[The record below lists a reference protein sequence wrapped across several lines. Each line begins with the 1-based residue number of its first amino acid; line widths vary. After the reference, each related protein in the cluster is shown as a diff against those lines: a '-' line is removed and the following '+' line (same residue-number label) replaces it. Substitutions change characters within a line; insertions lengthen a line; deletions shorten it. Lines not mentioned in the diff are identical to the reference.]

1 MKAENDAPKKEIN
14 RYREMARRLAA
25 HHFGSKPSRIVF
37 KSSGLTNFVF
47 AVKHSEG
54 DFIIRLS
61 PDPTKINA
69 FIKEQWAESA
79 VREAGVPTAEILE
92 VGNEVVP
99 HPYMIV
105 RQVEGDEAVNHPKRL
120 EIVREMG
127 RLAALINSVPT
138 SGFGNTFDWSNNLL
152 SRNETFKEYLQ
163 NALNVEAKLETL
175 EKHEMISADKR
186 KKLRKIFE
194 AAMRLEPQPKLNHS
208 DMRLKNVIVGEKGEI
223 NAVIDWENCTSNI
236 APQWELSIALHDL
249 WIDEKQAFLEG
260 YGISRKEFAEIAPL
274 INAFNI
280 INYAQAVEEM
290 ARNKNKR
297 GLEWYRARLDGG
309 LDLFSFC

>member
-1 MKAENDAPKKEIN
+1 MIAQNPATKKEIDFF
-14 RYREMARRLAA
+14 REMARRLAV
-25 HHFGSKPSRIVF
+25 HHFGSRPSRIIF
-37 KSSGLTNFVF
+37 KASGLTNFVF
-47 AVKHSEG
+47 ALKHSEG

-79 VREAGVPTAEILE
+79 VREVGVPTAEILE

-99 HPYMIV
+99 LPYMIV
-105 RQVEGDEAVNHPKRL
+105 RQVNGDEAVHHPNRL

-127 RLAALINSVPT
+127 RLAALINSIPT

-175 EKHEMISADKR
+175 EKHKMIFAERS

-194 AAMRLEPQPKLNHS
+194 AAMRLEPPPKLNHS
-208 DMRLKNVIVGEKGEI
+208 DIRLKNVIVGENGEI

-236 APQWELSIALHDL
+236 APQWELSLALHDL

-260 YGISRKEFAEIAPL
+260 YGISQKEFKEIAPL

-280 INYAQAVEEM
+280 INYAQAIEEM
-290 ARNKNKR
+290 TQNKNKA
-297 GLEWYRARLDGG
+297 GLDWYRARLGG
-309 LDLFSFC
+309 DLDLYSFC